1 MHLRH
6 WIPIEKLSFKELFV
20 YNNHPCLMIQ
30 FITITLKKQETKF
43 NLCTNENFVVQF
55 VTTAR
60 AMITNY
66 IGRIC
71 EDEEDVEDE
80 EEEEDDED

>member
-1 MHLRH
+1 M
-6 WIPIEKLSFKELFV
+6 K
-20 YNNHPCLMIQ
+20 Q
-30 FITITLKKQETKF
+30 KQETKF
-43 NLCTNENFVVQF
+43 NLCTKENFVAQF
-55 VTTAR
+55 VTAAR

-71 EDEEDVEDE
+71 EDEEDVEDDE

>member
-1 MHLRH
+1 M
-6 WIPIEKLSFKELFV
+6 K
-20 YNNHPCLMIQ
+20 Q
-30 FITITLKKQETKF
+30 KQETKF
-43 NLCTNENFVVQF
+43 NLCTKENFVAQF

-71 EDEEDVEDE
+71 EDDE